1 MKHTQAGVC
10 FPLQHA
16 SEWPAGRFLFQGVHQ
31 IGLKLHTIANSRLQL
46 CPLKNKHINE
56 VKQTKEIVGSA
67 KYIYIYISGLQSS
80 MH

>member
-31 IGLKLHTIANSRLQL
+31 IGLKLHTIAITAV
-46 CPLKNKHINE
+46 PAEKDTHINE
-56 VKQTKEIVGSA
+56 TDEKKLYA
-67 KYIYIYISGLQSS
+67 KKK
-80 MH
+80 